1 VIGTCRKKAY
11 AGVVTELI
19 DYVGLF
25 LIPKKPKERTKGER
39 KNEKN
44 IGFGVGNAACRIKRM
59 GVQ

>member
-25 LIPKKPKERTKGER
+25 LIPKKPEERMNKRRKKE
-39 KNEKN
+39 
-44 IGFGVGNAACRIKRM
+44 
-59 GVQ
+59 